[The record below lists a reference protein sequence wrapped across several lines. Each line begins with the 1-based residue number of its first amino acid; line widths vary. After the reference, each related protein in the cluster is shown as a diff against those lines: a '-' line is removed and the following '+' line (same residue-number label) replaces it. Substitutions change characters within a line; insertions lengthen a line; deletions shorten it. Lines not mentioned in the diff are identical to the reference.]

1 MHPKSI
7 PLPILAAVLLT
18 ALVSPAQAR
27 DVERGVESIDAVL
40 HLRDGTNG
48 YIVVREC
55 EDCKRLRLKI
65 DANTT
70 AFASNKPIPVGET
83 PREARSAITV
93 IYDPESMTAKRI
105 RWAE

>member
-1 MHPKSI
+1 MRLKSMI
-7 PLPILAAVLLT
+7 HCALAAALLT
-18 ALVSPAQAR
+18 AFFGPAHAR

-40 HLRDGTNG
+40 HLRDGSNG

-55 EDCKRLRLKI
+55 EDCKRLRLKVNE
-65 DANTT
+65 NTT
-70 AFASNKPIPVGET
+70 AFASNQPVPVRET

-93 IYDPESMTAKRI
+93 IYDPKSMTAKRI